1 MARIVFTS
9 HLERYLDCAPR
20 EIEAKSVASAL
31 GQVFEDSPRLR
42 SYILD
47 DQGILRQ
54 HITIFVSGQVIRD
67 RKRLSDPVGKDEEIY
82 VLQAL
87 SGG

>member
-9 HLERYLDCAPR
+9 HLERYLDCVPR
-20 EIEAKSVASAL
+20 EIEANSVASAL
-31 GQVFEDSPRLR
+31 QQVFDDNPRLR

-47 DQGILRQ
+47 DQGVLRQ
-54 HITIFVSGQVIRD
+54 HITIFVNGQVIRD
-67 RKRLSDPVGKDEEIY
+67 RKLLSDPVGKGEEIY

>member
-9 HLERYLDCAPR
+9 HLERYLDCASR
-20 EIEAKSVASAL
+20 EIEANSVASAL
-31 GQVFEDSPRLR
+31 EQVFEDSPRLR

-54 HITIFVSGQVIRD
+54 HITIFVNGQVIRD
-67 RKRLSDPVGKDEEIY
+67 RKRLSDPVGENGEIY

>member
-20 EIEAKSVASAL
+20 EIEASSVAAAL
-31 GQVFEDSPRLR
+31 ERVFEDSPRLR
-42 SYILD
+42 SYLLD
-47 DQGILRQ
+47 DQGSLRQ
-54 HITIFVSGQVIRD
+54 HITVFVSGQVIKD
-67 RKRLSDPVGKDEEIY
+67 RVDLSDPVGEDDEIY